1 MIEEHKDN
9 SHLLDFSKWYEFV
22 VKTAD
27 YAEYGHTILP
37 NGEYFEIS
45 NFFDYYLTYEIIIRN
60 FDYYLVCPNYHY
72 YCPIRDKTYPIC
84 SKSRTVSS
92 YENLIKELE
101 KYRNHYE
108 KMFLYMI
115 SKPDSQTYKIRFA
128 VFPEIEHND

>member
-1 MIEEHKDN
+1 MNKEHKDN

-22 VKTAD
+22 VRTTD
-27 YAEYGHTILP
+27 YPEYGHTILP
-37 NGEYFEIS
+37 NEEYLEIS
-45 NFFDYYLTYEIIIRN
+45 NF

-115 SKPDSQTYKIRFA
+115 SKPNSQTYKIRFA
-128 VFPEIEHND
+128 VFPGIEHNE

>member
-45 NFFDYYLTYEIIIRN
+45 NF